1 MKRITL
7 RTAADDAD
15 LPPLAGE
22 LAEGGTLLQTGL
34 LKNTGDE
41 QLSSVRLRVT
51 NNQDLPATVAV
62 TVNGVALTGAEQEVL
77 TAPLAV
83 GAAVPLLLTW
93 TAEAS
98 ILAGED
104 SARIDGSVA

>member
-7 RTAADDAD
+7 RTADDAAD
-15 LPPLAGE
+15 LSPLAGE

-41 QLSSVRLRVT
+41 VLTSVRLRIT
-51 NNQDLPATVAV
+51 NNADLPASASA
-62 TVNGVALTGAEQEVL
+62 TVNGVALTETEQEVL
-77 TAPLAV
+77 TGPLAV
-83 GAAVPLLLTW
+83 GASVPLLLTW
-93 TAEAS
+93 AAGAT